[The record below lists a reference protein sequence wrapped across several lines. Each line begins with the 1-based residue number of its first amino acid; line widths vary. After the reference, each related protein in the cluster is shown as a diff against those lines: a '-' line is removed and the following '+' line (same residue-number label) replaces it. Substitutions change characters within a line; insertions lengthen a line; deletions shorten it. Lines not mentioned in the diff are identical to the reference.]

1 MSFGRRRFELIC
13 FGLYLVAVFV
23 STSMEAVG
31 HILTR

>member
-13 FGLYLVAVFV
+13 FGLYLAAVFV
-23 STSMEAVG
+23 GTSVEAVA